1 MGGYSLTGRFA
12 ENNMQ
17 NTRLKAS
24 SRPSAILA
32 LILAIGTAGAQG
44 DVSQSPKVWSYGTK
58 SCEAYVIACKG
69 WDIGQQEQIVEYLRY
84 QEWFSGLATGLTLA
98 TGMDA
103 LNGADVSGAMRRMR
117 DTCERHPDKDFFN
130 ASMSVITQLG
140 KKTGDVSDLD
150 E

>member
-1 MGGYSLTGRFA
+1 
-12 ENNMQ
+12 MQ
-17 NTRLKAS
+17 NNPPKARPRLSKLLTLTLVLCA
-24 SRPSAILA
+24 
-32 LILAIGTAGAQG
+32 AGAQG
-44 DVSQSPKVWSYGTK
+44 DVSQSPKVWSYGAK

-103 LNGADVSGAMRRMR
+103 LNGAEVSGAMRRMR

-130 ASMSVITQLG
+130 ASMSVITQLR
-140 KKTGDVSDLD
+140 KKAEGDSDLD